1 MSSKQ
6 ADTKLISTRSALI
19 MALALIAAI
28 GAGLLT
34 YLSNHSL
41 PGAVLTGG
49 GAWAAAVIFFNTII
63 GKD

>member
-19 MALALIAAI
+19 MALALLAAV
-28 GAGLLT
+28 GSGVLT
-34 YLSNHSL
+34 YLADHSV
-41 PGAVLTGG
+41 PAAIMTGG
-49 GAWAAAVIFFNTII
+49 GAWAASVVFFNAII